1 MEVHY
6 PHKQYE
12 LCDYARSAGQQYEH
26 KLKIPNGVDSM
37 LDSCGVSQQIREH
50 IKDGDLKKAKGAMSF
65 IERLINLFTRGSRQK
80 TIERAVNI
88 LTPHCQSARDVT
100 SKIDDFYAL
109 KASLP
114 ANYQSGVNYKIVS
127 EDEQLKFIVWIDPN
141 SEFAKSMQ
149 NVDFEESIFK
159 EPVSKLSKKAL
170 LAMSQEQSLFFDE
183 NIAGNPLYTSSCAV
197 SECCKSS
204 RVGFFSIY
212 FELRSELKAIET
224 SPHLSSEAKQDVMHF
239 LKTSMDVIVDEL
251 AKSSSPE
258 PKFDTEFYDLHSPT
272 RNPLKG
278 IQVELEDT
286 GEIIEE
292 HPNHSR
298 KNSQVELSLV
308 SEAEE
313 TEEAS
318 AVKKAHREMLERG
331 FEQIQ
336 KINQKLISDAIRCFL
351 G

>member
-1 MEVHY
+1 MY
-6 PHKQYE
+6 
-12 LCDYARSAGQQYEH
+12 DYARSAGQYKHQ
-26 KLKIPNGVDSM
+26 LKIPSGVDSM
-37 LDSCGVSQQIREH
+37 LDSCGLSKQTWEH

-80 TIERAVNI
+80 IIERAVNI
-88 LTPHCQSARDVT
+88 LTPHCQSAHDVT

-127 EDEQLKFIVWIDPN
+127 EDDQLKFIVWIDPN

-149 NVDFEESIFK
+149 NVDFEENIFK
-159 EPVSKLSKKAL
+159 EPVSKPSNKAL
-170 LAMSQEQSLFFDE
+170 LAMSQEQSQFFDE
-183 NIAGNPLYTSSCAV
+183 KIAGNPLYTASCAV

-204 RVGFFSIY
+204 RVGFFSKY
-212 FELRSELKAIET
+212 FELRSELNAIEA
-224 SPHLSSEAKQDVMHF
+224 SSHLSPEAKQDVKYF
-239 LKTSMDVIVDEL
+239 LKTSMDVTVDEL
-251 AKSSSPE
+251 SKSRRPE

-272 RNPLKG
+272 RNSLKG

-286 GEIIEE
+286 DEIIEE

-313 TEEAS
+313 TDEAS
-318 AVKKAHREMLERG
+318 AVKKAQREMLEGG

-336 KINQKLISDAIRCFL
+336 KINQKFFYEAIKCIL